1 MDPYKPVLSAGRN
14 LAVGCMRI
22 ELRLCGSR
30 SYRDRV
36 ADQTAAITTAPP
48 PDAIMRAVNPLMR
61 YLLRTP
67 LAGGL
72 RKQFMVLSF
81 KGRKT
86 GREFNIPVSA
96 HHIDGDLYA
105 LIGSVWKVN
114 FRGGGPA
121 SVLVDGRVR
130 AMRGELVE
138 DPAATADL
146 FHRCAQS
153 YGVKRAQRM
162 MGLQFRD
169 DRIPTLEEFAEA
181 IEANKLAAIKFTPA

>member
-1 MDPYKPVLSAGRN
+1 
-14 LAVGCMRI
+14 
-22 ELRLCGSR
+22 
-30 SYRDRV
+30 
-36 ADQTAAITTAPP
+36 
-48 PDAIMRAVNPLMR
+48 MRAVNPLMR

-86 GREFNIPVSA
+86 GREFVVPVSA

-114 FRGGGPA
+114 FRGGATA
-121 SVLVDGRVR
+121 SVLYEGSSR
-130 AMRGELVE
+130 AMRGELIE
-138 DPAATADL
+138 DRALTADL
-146 FHRCAQS
+146 FHRCAVA

-169 DRIPTLEEFAEA
+169 ARVPTLAEFAEA
-181 IEANKLAAIKFTPA
+181 IEVNKLAAIRFTPS

>member
-1 MDPYKPVLSAGRN
+1 
-14 LAVGCMRI
+14 
-22 ELRLCGSR
+22 
-30 SYRDRV
+30 
-36 ADQTAAITTAPP
+36 
-48 PDAIMRAVNPLMR
+48 MRAVNPLMR

-86 GREFNIPVSA
+86 GREFVVPVSA

-114 FRGGGPA
+114 FRGGAPA
-121 SVLVDGRVR
+121 SVLYEGHSK

-138 DPAATADL
+138 DRALTADL
-146 FHRCAQS
+146 FHRCAQG

-169 DRIPTLEEFAEA
+169 DRIPTSEEFTEA
-181 IEANKLAAIKFTPA
+181 IDVNKLAAIRFTPA

>member
-1 MDPYKPVLSAGRN
+1 
-14 LAVGCMRI
+14 
-22 ELRLCGSR
+22 
-30 SYRDRV
+30 
-36 ADQTAAITTAPP
+36 
-48 PDAIMRAVNPLMR
+48 MRAVNPLMR

-86 GREFNIPVSA
+86 GREFVVPVSA

-114 FRGGGPA
+114 FRGGGSA
-121 SVLVDGRVR
+121 SVLVDGVERS
-130 AMRGELVE
+130 MRGELIEGV
-138 DPAATADL
+138 DATAEL

-169 DRIPTLEEFAEA
+169 DQIPTLEEFREA
-181 IEANKLAAIKFTPA
+181 IDVHKLAAIRFTAA

>member
-1 MDPYKPVLSAGRN
+1 M
-14 LAVGCMRI
+14 
-22 ELRLCGSR
+22 
-30 SYRDRV
+30 
-36 ADQTAAITTAPP
+36 ADQTAAITPAPP

-86 GREFNIPVSA
+86 GREFVLPVSA
-96 HHIDGDLYA
+96 HRIDGDLYA
-105 LIGSVWKVN
+105 LVGSAWKVN
-114 FRGGGPA
+114 FRGGA
-121 SVLVDGRVR
+121 SVSVLHDGVERS
-130 AMRGELVE
+130 MRGELIE
-138 DPAATADL
+138 DRERTVDL
-146 FHRCAQS
+146 FHRCATS

-169 DRIPTLEEFAEA
+169 DRIPSAEEFREA
-181 IEANKLAAIKFTPA
+181 VEVNKLAAIRFTPA

>member
-1 MDPYKPVLSAGRN
+1 
-14 LAVGCMRI
+14 
-22 ELRLCGSR
+22 
-30 SYRDRV
+30 
-36 ADQTAAITTAPP
+36 
-48 PDAIMRAVNPLMR
+48 MRAVNPLMR

-86 GREFNIPVSA
+86 GRDFNIPVSA

-105 LIGSVWKVN
+105 LIESGWKFN
-114 FRGGGPA
+114 FRGGASA
-121 SVLVDGRVR
+121 SVLVDGRER

-138 DPAATADL
+138 DRETTADL
-146 FHRCAQS
+146 FHRCAVS

-169 DRIPTLEEFAEA
+169 DRIPSLDEFREA
-181 IEANKLAAIKFTPA
+181 IEVNKLAAIRFTTA

>member
-1 MDPYKPVLSAGRN
+1 M
-14 LAVGCMRI
+14 
-22 ELRLCGSR
+22 
-30 SYRDRV
+30 
-36 ADQTAAITTAPP
+36 ADQTAAITPAPP

-67 LAGGL
+67 LVGGL

-86 GREFNIPVSA
+86 GRDFNIPVSA

-114 FRGGGPA
+114 FRGGGSA
-121 SVLVDGRVR
+121 SVLVDGRER
-130 AMRGELVE
+130 AMRGELIE
-138 DPAATADL
+138 DREATADL
-146 FHRCAQS
+146 FHRCAVS

-169 DRIPTLEEFAEA
+169 DRIPSLDEFREA
-181 IEANKLAAIKFTPA
+181 IEVNKLAAIRFTSA

>member
-1 MDPYKPVLSAGRN
+1 MS
-14 LAVGCMRI
+14 
-22 ELRLCGSR
+22 
-30 SYRDRV
+30 
-36 ADQTAAITTAPP
+36 DQSAAITPAPP

-86 GREFNIPVSA
+86 GREFVLPVSA
-96 HHIDGDLYA
+96 HRIDGDLYA
-105 LIGSVWKVN
+105 LVGSAWKVN
-114 FRGGGPA
+114 FRDGA
-121 SVLVDGRVR
+121 SVSVLHDGRER
-130 AMRGELVE
+130 SMRGELIE
-138 DPAATADL
+138 DRERTVDL
-146 FHRCAQS
+146 FHRCAVS

-169 DRIPTLEEFAEA
+169 DQIPSVDEFREA
-181 IEANKLAAIKFTPA
+181 IEVNKLAAIRFTPA

>member
-1 MDPYKPVLSAGRN
+1 
-14 LAVGCMRI
+14 
-22 ELRLCGSR
+22 
-30 SYRDRV
+30 
-36 ADQTAAITTAPP
+36 
-48 PDAIMRAVNPLMR
+48 MRAVNPLMR

-86 GREFNIPVSA
+86 GREFMIPVSA

-121 SVLVDGRVR
+121 SVLYEGRER

-138 DPAATADL
+138 DREVTADL
-146 FHRCAQS
+146 FHRCAES

-169 DRIPTLEEFAEA
+169 DRIPSLDEFREA
-181 IEANKLAAIKFTPA
+181 IEVNKLAAIKFTPS

>member
-1 MDPYKPVLSAGRN
+1 
-14 LAVGCMRI
+14 
-22 ELRLCGSR
+22 
-30 SYRDRV
+30 
-36 ADQTAAITTAPP
+36 
-48 PDAIMRAVNPLMR
+48 MR

-86 GREFNIPVSA
+86 GRDFTIPVSA

-114 FRGGGPA
+114 FRGGGPVA
-121 SVLVDGRVR
+121 VLHEGRET

-138 DPAATADL
+138 DRALTADL
-146 FHRCAQS
+146 FHRCAMS

-169 DRIPTLEEFAEA
+169 DRIPSLEEFREA
-181 IEANKLAAIKFTPA
+181 IEVNKLAAIKFTPS

>member
-1 MDPYKPVLSAGRN
+1 
-14 LAVGCMRI
+14 
-22 ELRLCGSR
+22 
-30 SYRDRV
+30 
-36 ADQTAAITTAPP
+36 
-48 PDAIMRAVNPLMR
+48 MRAVNPLMR

-86 GREFNIPVSA
+86 GRDFVIPVSA

-105 LIGSVWKVN
+105 LIENTWKVN
-114 FRGGGPA
+114 FRGGAAA
-121 SVLVDGRVR
+121 SVLLDGRET

-138 DPAATADL
+138 DRERTADL
-146 FHRCAQS
+146 FHRCAVS

-169 DRIPTLEEFAEA
+169 NRIPSLEEFREA
-181 IEANKLAAIKFTPA
+181 VDVHKLSAIRLTAA

>member
-1 MDPYKPVLSAGRN
+1 
-14 LAVGCMRI
+14 
-22 ELRLCGSR
+22 
-30 SYRDRV
+30 
-36 ADQTAAITTAPP
+36 
-48 PDAIMRAVNPLMR
+48 MRAVNPLMR

-86 GREFNIPVSA
+86 GRDFNIPVSA

-121 SVLVDGRVR
+121 SVLYEGRET

-138 DPAATADL
+138 DRALTADL
-146 FHRCAQS
+146 FHRCAMS

-169 DRIPTLEEFAEA
+169 DRVPTLDEFREA
-181 IEANKLAAIKFTPA
+181 IEVNKLAAIRFTPVQG